1 MSDETIA
8 MTYIQLTHDELPVQ
22 RILEIDGVNYTF
34 NFGYNSV
41 GDFYTF
47 TILDEDDTPL
57 YASKLAYLGNSMQGV
72 VPGLS
77 LKKKIV
83 TLNLPDALSEIP
95 AIERVSKDNFDT
107 MRICI
112 I

>member
-1 MSDETIA
+1 MDIELR
-8 MTYIQLTHDELPVQ
+8 YIQLSHDELPVQ
-22 RILEIDGVNYTF
+22 RVLEIDGVNYTF
-34 NFGYNSV
+34 NFDYNSV

-47 TILDEDDTPL
+47 TILDEDEIPL
-57 YASKLAYLGNSMQGV
+57 YSSRLIYLSNSVQEV

-77 LKKKIV
+77 LKKKII
-83 TLNLPDALSEIP
+83 TLNLPDVLQEIP
-95 AIERVSKDNFDT
+95 GIERISKDNFDT